1 MCDKLVFD
9 LSQEVEGTPS
19 VFIRKDWL
27 DIIDNQNQN
36 YASNTSVI
44 DTSSLVNS
52 NKFLSFR
59 EAYLSVPMLLTL
71 SNTSLGAGFAPATAA
86 TSADYALGLKS
97 WFGNIFHSATIEYNG
112 VSIVQQTPFI
122 NMLNTFRLMTTLSL
136 GDIAKQGCT
145 IGFYPDTPSS
155 WSFESGFTVRGK
167 GLCNNKNGIAVAA
180 AVGGKHN
187 DYERSTGN
195 VGLYKRQQYINF
207 DPAGVCGG
215 GTATYADFISS
226 TTATQVWKSH
236 ISTKVNGIAS
246 PAAAGVFQIS
256 VQATI
261 YLKHLHPFFNSIP
274 IMKGAYMK
282 ATLFINNCS
291 TKFSVASGVQ
301 TLISVSNA
309 VGGTNPLM
317 IASGE
322 AGSGCAGLGNG
333 TYIANVSVGNKCLD
347 AELSSVPV
355 GKVASSIYLYVPAY
369 AFDPV
374 FETAFLSSPVKTIK
388 YEDAYQYQVLNV
400 AAGAQINQLISNGI
414 ANMKSILIVPIL
426 ATGAGGNELDI
437 PSYQSPYDPAGCGAT
452 APLVMLTSFNVV
464 VSGQNTIYNSQR
476 FAFQEYNNQLAG
488 ANGVN
493 GNQTDGLTSG
503 LISQL
508 DFDMAGSYYYL
519 DLSRMLPVETAVP
532 KSVQLVGQNASGK
545 VLTFMV
551 YVSYETEISIDALTG
566 TRI

>member
-1 MCDKLVFD
+1 
-9 LSQEVEGTPS
+9 
-19 VFIRKDWL
+19 
-27 DIIDNQNQN
+27 
-36 YASNTSVI
+36 
-44 DTSSLVNS
+44 
-52 NKFLSFR
+52 
-59 EAYLSVPMLLTL
+59 MLLTL
-71 SNTSLGAGFAPATAA
+71 SNVLGSGANFSPETAA

-97 WFGNIFHSATIEYNG
+97 WFGTIAHSLTLEYNG
-112 VSIVQQTPFI
+112 VSIVQQTPFTS
-122 NMLNTFRLMTTLSL
+122 MLNAFRLMTTLSL
-136 GDIAKQGCT
+136 GDIAKQGAT
-145 IGFYPDTPSS
+145 IGFYPDTPSA
-155 WSFESGFTVRGK
+155 WSFENANTVRGK

-215 GTATYADFISS
+215 NDATYNDFLTS

-236 ISTKVNGIAS
+236 ISTKTNGINPS
-246 PAAAGVFQIS
+246 TPGVFQIS

-274 IMKGAYMK
+274 ILKGAYMK
-282 ATLFINNCS
+282 ATLFLNNCS

-301 TLISVSNA
+301 TLVSVSNA
-309 VGGTNPLM
+309 VGGINPLM

-322 AGSGCAGLGNG
+322 AGSGCAGLGDG

-347 AELSSVPV
+347 AELATVPV

-400 AAGAQINQLISNGI
+400 AAGGQINQLISNGI

-426 ATGAGGNELDI
+426 AKGAGGNELTI

-452 APLVMLTSFNVV
+452 APLVMLTSFNCV

-493 GNQTDGLTSG
+493 GGQTDGLTSG

-532 KSVQLVGQNASGK
+532 KSVQLVGQNASAK
-545 VLTFMV
+545 TLDFMV
-551 YVSYETEISIDALTG
+551 FVSYETEISIDALTG
-566 TRI
+566 TRV

>member
-9 LSQEVEGTPS
+9 LSQEVEGAPS

-44 DTSSLVNS
+44 DSSSLVNS

-59 EAYLSVPMLLTL
+59 ECYISCPMLLTL
-71 SNTSLGAGFAPATAA
+71 SNTSLGAGFAPATPA
-86 TSADYALGLKS
+86 TSADYALGLKN
-97 WFGNIFHSATIEYNG
+97 WFGNIVHSLTLEYNG
-112 VSIVQQTPFI
+112 VSIVQQTPFTS
-122 NMLNTFRLMTTLSL
+122 MLNAFRLMTTLSL
-136 GDIAKQGCT
+136 NDITTQGAT
-145 IGFYPDTPSS
+145 IGFYPDTPSA
-155 WSFESGFTVRGK
+155 WSFENADSVRGK
-167 GLCNNKNGIAVAA
+167 GLCNNKNGIAIAA

-207 DPAGVCGG
+207 DPAGVCGA
-215 GTATYADFISS
+215 TATYADFLTS

-236 ISTKVNGIAS
+236 ISTKTNGAVGV
-246 PAAAGVFQIS
+246 AGVFQIS

-274 IMKGAYMK
+274 IMKGAYLK
-282 ATLFINNCS
+282 ATLFLNSCS

-309 VGGTNPLM
+309 VGGINPLL
-317 IASGE
+317 IASAE
-322 AGSGCAGLGNG
+322 AGSGCAGLGDG

-388 YEDAYQYQVLNV
+388 YEDAYQYQVLNI
-400 AAGAQINQLISNGI
+400 APGAQINQLISNGI

-426 ATGAGGNELDI
+426 AKGAGGNELAV
-437 PSYQSPYDPAGCGAT
+437 PSYQSPYDTAGCGAT
-452 APLVMLTSFNVV
+452 APLVMLTAFNVV

-476 FAFQEYNNQLAG
+476 FAFQEYNNHLAG

-508 DFDMAGSYYYL
+508 DYDMAGSYYYL

-532 KSVQLVGQNASGK
+532 KSVQLVGQNASAK
-545 VLTFMV
+545 TLDFMV
-551 YVSYETEISIDALTG
+551 FVSYETEISIDALTG
-566 TRI
+566 TRV

>member
-9 LSQEVEGTPS
+9 LSQEVEGAPS

-44 DTSSLVNS
+44 DSSSLVNS

-59 EAYLSVPMLLTL
+59 ECYISCPMLLTL
-71 SNTSLGAGFAPATAA
+71 SNTSLGAGFAPATAG
-86 TSADYALGLKS
+86 TSADYALGLKN
-97 WFGNIFHSATIEYNG
+97 WFGNIVHSLTLEYNG
-112 VSIVQQTPFI
+112 VSIVQQTPFTS
-122 NMLNTFRLMTTLSL
+122 MLNAFRLMTTLSL
-136 GDIAKQGCT
+136 NDITTQGAT
-145 IGFYPDTPSS
+145 IGFYPDTPSA
-155 WSFESGFTVRGK
+155 WSFENADSVRGK
-167 GLCNNKNGIAVAA
+167 GLCNNKNGIAIAA

-207 DPAGVCGG
+207 DPAGVCGA
-215 GTATYADFISS
+215 TATYADFLTS

-236 ISTKVNGIAS
+236 ISTKTNGAVGV
-246 PAAAGVFQIS
+246 AGVFQIS

-274 IMKGAYMK
+274 IMKGAYLK
-282 ATLFINNCS
+282 ATLFLNSCS

-309 VGGTNPLM
+309 VGGINPLL
-317 IASGE
+317 IASAE
-322 AGSGCAGLGNG
+322 AGSGCAGLGDG

-388 YEDAYQYQVLNV
+388 YEDAYQYQVLNI
-400 AAGAQINQLISNGI
+400 APGAQINQLISNGI

-426 ATGAGGNELDI
+426 AKGAGGNELAV
-437 PSYQSPYDPAGCGAT
+437 PSYQSPYDTAGCGAT
-452 APLVMLTSFNVV
+452 APLVMLTSFNCV

-476 FAFQEYNNQLAG
+476 FAFQEYNNHLAG

-508 DFDMAGSYYYL
+508 DYDMAGSYYYL

-532 KSVQLVGQNASGK
+532 KSVQLVGQNASAK
-545 VLTFMV
+545 TLDFMV
-551 YVSYETEISIDALTG
+551 FVSYETEISIDALTG
-566 TRI
+566 TRV

>member
-9 LSQEVEGTPS
+9 LSQEVEGSPS

-59 EAYLSVPMLLTL
+59 EGYLSVPMLLTL

-86 TSADYALGLKS
+86 TSADYALGLKN
-97 WFGNIFHSATIEYNG
+97 WFGNIVHSLTLEYNG
-112 VSIVQQTPFI
+112 VSIVQQTPFTS
-122 NMLNTFRLMTTLSL
+122 MLNSFRLMTTLSL
-136 GDIAKQGCT
+136 GDIAKQGAT
-145 IGFYPDTPSS
+145 IGFYPDTPSA
-155 WSFESGFTVRGK
+155 WSFEDADSVRGK

-207 DPAGVCGG
+207 DPAGVCGA
-215 GTATYADFISS
+215 TATYADFLTS

-236 ISTKVNGIAS
+236 ISTKTNGAVGV
-246 PAAAGVFQIS
+246 AGVFQIS

-282 ATLFINNCS
+282 ATLFLNNCS
-291 TKFSVASGVQ
+291 TKFSVATGVQ

-309 VGGTNPLM
+309 VGGLNPLL
-317 IASGE
+317 IASAE
-322 AGSGCAGLGNG
+322 ANSGCAGLGDG

-374 FETAFLSSPVKTIK
+374 FETAFLSSPVKTVK

-400 AAGAQINQLISNGI
+400 AAGGQINQLISNGI

-426 ATGAGGNELDI
+426 ATGAGGNELAI
-437 PSYQSPYDPAGCGAT
+437 PSYQSPYDTAGAGAT
-452 APLVMLTSFNVV
+452 APLVMLTSFNCV

-532 KSVQLVGQNASGK
+532 KSVQLVGQNASAK
-545 VLTFMV
+545 TLTFMV
-551 YVSYETEISIDALTG
+551 FVSYETEISIDALTG
-566 TRI
+566 TRV

>member
-1 MCDKLVFD
+1 MCDKLVYD
-9 LSQEVEGTPS
+9 LSQEVEGSPS

-59 EAYLSVPMLLTL
+59 EGYLSVPMLLTL
-71 SNTSLGAGFAPATAA
+71 SNITGTSAFAPATAG
-86 TSADYALGLKS
+86 TSADYAVGLKS

-122 NMLNTFRLMTTLSL
+122 NMLNSFRLMTTLSL
-136 GDIAKQGCT
+136 NDIQVQGAT
-145 IGFYPDTPSS
+145 IGFYPDTPSA
-155 WSFESGFTVRGK
+155 WSFELVASTKGQ
-167 GLCNNKNGIAVAA
+167 GLCNNKNGIAVASA
-180 AVGGKHN
+180 LGGKHN

-207 DPAGVCGG
+207 DPAGLCGA
-215 GTATYADFISS
+215 TATYGDFLTS

-236 ISTKVNGIAS
+236 ISTKVDGVANPAS
-246 PAAAGVFQIS
+246 AGVFQIS
-256 VQATI
+256 IQATI

-274 IMKGAYMK
+274 IMKGAYLK
-282 ATLFINNCS
+282 CTLFLNNTS
-291 TKFSVASGVQ
+291 TKFTVDGNGVQ
-301 TLISVSNA
+301 TLNSVSNA
-309 VGGTNPLM
+309 VGGVNPIM

-322 AGSGCAGLGNG
+322 AGSGCAGLGAG
-333 TYIANVSVGNKCLD
+333 IYIANLSVGNKCLD
-347 AELSSVPV
+347 AELSTVPV
-355 GKVASSIYLYVPAY
+355 GKVASSIYLYVPSY
-369 AFDPV
+369 IYSPV
-374 FETAFLSSPVKTIK
+374 FEQAYLSSPVKTVK

-400 AAGAQINQLISNGI
+400 SAGAQINQLISNGI

-426 ATGAGGNELDI
+426 ATGAGGNTLTV

-452 APLVMLTSFNVV
+452 APLVMLTSFNCV

-476 FAFQEYNNQLAG
+476 FAFQEFNNHLAC

-503 LISQL
+503 LLSQL

-519 DLSRMLPVETAVP
+519 DLSRMLPVETSVP
-532 KSVQLVGQNASGK
+532 KSVQLIGQNASAK
-545 VLTFMV
+545 ALSYFVF
-551 YVSYETEISIDALTG
+551 VSYETEISIDALTG
-566 TRI
+566 TRV